1 METYFKYMKDAL
13 NKLSEK
19 HPVLKEAYS
28 SSMPSWLKDRI
39 TRTKKPKPYS
49 WKLGNPEYITPRGS
63 NEEGWEL
70 GLFNQFLKQG
80 IDLNSVEVISAPKP
94 TKSSDPLLADPY
106 IPIFLFDNGQV
117 YAKGINDN
125 EKFDLDPNYAPFKYL
140 SNKRLLD
147 LATDFC
153 YIDRSKID
161 PNVLRTKQED
171 RRALQK
177 ELKDLINYRD
187 PNAYGTDKSGYR
199 SNSERYKQKLRE
211 LKASR
216 ITDIMQEAEDEIEDS
231 RAIFASFILN
241 DDLQEVADAV
251 YGLGEKFKDL
261 VRAYSNARAEVDQI
275 LNDTSMS
282 DEERTSYLS
291 GLFNTGYYGGAV
303 TRLQRAIKNFKAQS
317 ARYKSVVL
325 DW

>member
-1 METYFKYMKDAL
+1 METYFKYMQDAL

-39 TRTKKPKPYS
+39 TKTKKPKIWSPNS
-49 WKLGNPEYITPRGS
+49 PEYITPRGS

-106 IPIFLFDNGQV
+106 IPIFLFENGQV
-117 YAKGINDN
+117 YARGINDN

-161 PNVLRTKQED
+161 PNVLLTKQED

-177 ELKDLINYRD
+177 ELQDLINYYRE
-187 PNAYGTDKSGYR
+187 PNGYRTDKSGYKV
-199 SNSERYKQKLRE
+199 NPDKYKRKLKE

-216 ITDIMQEAEDEIEDS
+216 IADIMQEASDEIEDC
-231 RAIFASFILN
+231 RATFASFILN
-241 DDLQEVADAV
+241 DDLQEVANIVSDIA
-251 YGLGEKFKDL
+251 GEFRNL
-261 VRAYSNARAEVDQI
+261 VRAYNTASSDVDNI
-275 LNDTSMS
+275 LNSDDLT
-282 DEERTSYLS
+282 DEEKTHYLAA
-291 GLFNTGYYGGAV
+291 LFSDGWYGGSV
-303 TRLQRAIKNFKAQS
+303 TRLQKALKSFKNNS
-317 ARYKSVVL
+317 AKYKSVVL